1 MKNFELFMGE
11 LGNGLTVCNK
21 AVMEHGDY
29 KQIAHISPAGN
40 IKWYIPVSSVPGP
53 DLLRIEH
60 TADAMYHNF
69 KSALERELA
78 ADDERMI
85 WRTYWRMM
93 DALPYDAMRKFVE
106 ETKTAAMPDKIEK
119 LKALYLKV
127 A

>member
-1 MKNFELFMGE
+1 MKSFELFMGC

-21 AVMEHGDY
+21 AVIEHNDY

-69 KSALERELA
+69 KSSLERDLA
-78 ADDERMI
+78 ADKT
-85 WRTYWRMM
+85 RTYFRMLN
-93 DALPYDAMRKFVE
+93 ALSVAELLDFTNATHGE
-106 ETKTAAMPDKIEK
+106 SDDTKIEK
-119 LKALYLKV
+119 LKTLYL
-127 A
+127 ARA

>member
-1 MKNFELFMGE
+1 MANFELFMGC

-21 AVMEHGDY
+21 AVEEHGDY

-69 KSALERELA
+69 KSALERDLS
-78 ADDERMI
+78 ADKA
-85 WRTYWRMM
+85 RTYFRML
-93 DALPYDAMRKFVE
+93 DALSTPEMVE
-106 ETKTAAMPDKIEK
+106 FIKATQGESDDTKVEK
-119 LKALYLKV
+119 LKTLYLQR

>member
-1 MKNFELFMGE
+1 M
-11 LGNGLTVCNK
+11 
-21 AVMEHGDY
+21 
-29 KQIAHISPAGN
+29 
-40 IKWYIPVSSVPGP
+40 PVGYVPGP

-69 KSALERELA
+69 QSALERELA

-93 DALPYDAMRKFVE
+93 DALPYDVMRRFND
-106 ETKTAAMPDKIEK
+106 ETKNDAMPDKVEK
-119 LKALYLKV
+119 LKALYLKL

>member
-1 MKNFELFMGE
+1 MKPFELFMGC

-21 AVMEHGDY
+21 AVMEHNDY

-53 DLLRIEH
+53 ALLRIEH

-69 KSALERELA
+69 KSALERDLSTNKA
-78 ADDERMI
+78 
-85 WRTYWRMM
+85 RTYFRMLN
-93 DALPYDAMRKFVE
+93 ALSVSEMVTFINTTQGEPEDSKV
-106 ETKTAAMPDKIEK
+106 EK

>member
-1 MKNFELFMGE
+1 MANFELFMGC
-11 LGNGLTVCNK
+11 LGNGLTMCNK
-21 AVMEHGDY
+21 AVMEHNDY

-93 DALPYDAMRKFVE
+93 DALPYDVMRRFND
-106 ETKTAAMPDKIEK
+106 ETKNAAMPDKVEK
-119 LKALYLKV
+119 LKALYLKL

>member
-1 MKNFELFMGE
+1 MANFELFMGC

-69 KSALERELA
+69 KSALDRDIS
-78 ADDERMI
+78 ADKA
-85 WRTYWRMM
+85 RTYFRMLN
-93 DALPYDAMRKFVE
+93 ALSVAELLDFTNATHGE
-106 ETKTAAMPDKIEK
+106 SDDTKIEK
-119 LKALYLKV
+119 LKTLYL
-127 A
+127 ARA

>member
-1 MKNFELFMGE
+1 MAKFELFMGC

-29 KQIAHISPAGN
+29 KQIAHVSPAGN
-40 IKWYIPVSSVPGP
+40 IKWYVPIGYVPGP

-69 KSALERELA
+69 KSALERDLA
-78 ADDERMI
+78 ADKT
-85 WRTYWRMM
+85 RTYFRMLN
-93 DALPYDAMRKFVE
+93 ALSVSELLTFMNATYG
-106 ETKTAAMPDKIEK
+106 ETEDSKVEK
-119 LKALYLKV
+119 LKALYLQR

>member
-1 MKNFELFMGE
+1 MANFELFMGC
-11 LGNGLTVCNK
+11 LGNGLTICNK

-40 IKWYIPVSSVPGP
+40 IKWYVPVGYVPGP

-69 KSALERELA
+69 KSALERDLA
-78 ADDERMI
+78 ADKS
-85 WRTYWRMM
+85 RTYFRMLN
-93 DALPYDAMRKFVE
+93 ALSVSELLDFMNTTHGEPEDSKV
-106 ETKTAAMPDKIEK
+106 EK
-119 LKALYLKV
+119 LKALYLQR

>member
-1 MKNFELFMGE
+1 MANFELFMGC

-21 AVMEHGDY
+21 AVEEHGDY

-40 IKWYIPVSSVPGP
+40 IKWYIPVESVPGP

-60 TADAMYHNF
+60 TADSMYHNF

-78 ADDERMI
+78 TDDERMI

>member
-1 MKNFELFMGE
+1 MKRFELFMGC

-29 KQIAHISPAGN
+29 KQIAHVSPAGN

-69 KSALERELA
+69 KSALERDLS
-78 ADDERMI
+78 ADKA
-85 WRTYWRMM
+85 RTYFRMLN
-93 DALPYDAMRKFVE
+93 ALSVSELLDFMNTTYG
-106 ETKTAAMPDKIEK
+106 ETEDSKVEK
-119 LKALYLKV
+119 LKALYLQR

>member
-1 MKNFELFMGE
+1 MENFELFMGE

-40 IKWYIPVSSVPGP
+40 IKWYVPCGYVPGP
-53 DLLRIEH
+53 ALLRIEH

-93 DALPYDAMRKFVE
+93 DALPYDVMRRFND
-106 ETKTAAMPDKIEK
+106 ETKNAAMPDKVEK
-119 LKALYLKV
+119 LKALYLKL

>member
-1 MKNFELFMGE
+1 MKNFELFMGC
-11 LGNGLTVCNK
+11 LGNGLTICNK

-29 KQIAHISPAGN
+29 KQIAHISTAGN
-40 IKWYIPVSSVPGP
+40 IKWYIPVSSVPDP

>member
-1 MKNFELFMGE
+1 MTNFELFMGC
-11 LGNGLTVCNK
+11 LGHGLTVCNK
-21 AVMEHGDY
+21 AVEEHGDY

-60 TADAMYHNF
+60 AADAMYHNF
-69 KSALERELA
+69 KSDLDRELA

-93 DALPYDAMRKFVE
+93 DALPYDVMRRFND
-106 ETKTAAMPDKIEK
+106 ETKNAAMPDKVEK
-119 LKALYLKV
+119 LKALYLQR

>member
-1 MKNFELFMGE
+1 MANFELFMGC

-21 AVMEHGDY
+21 AVMEHNDY

-40 IKWYIPVSSVPGP
+40 IKWYVPVGYVPGP

-69 KSALERELA
+69 KSALERDLA
-78 ADDERMI
+78 ADKS
-85 WRTYWRMM
+85 RTYFRML
-93 DALPYDAMRKFVE
+93 DELSYSQYKEFTKSTKDDPE
-106 ETKTAAMPDKIEK
+106 ETKIEK
-119 LKALYLKV
+119 LKALYLKM